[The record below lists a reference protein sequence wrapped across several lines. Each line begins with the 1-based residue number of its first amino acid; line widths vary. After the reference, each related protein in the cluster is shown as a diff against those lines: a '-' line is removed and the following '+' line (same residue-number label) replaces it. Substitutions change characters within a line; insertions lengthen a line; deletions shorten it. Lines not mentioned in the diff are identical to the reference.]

1 MGNYATD
8 ERRTMKVLVVEDDKT
23 LRTALGSMLERTG
36 RAVLNAS
43 NVEEGL
49 LHAPDAD
56 VILLDLKLG
65 ADSGERFLECLRG
78 VGNYTPVIV
87 LSGVYPKESTA
98 DKLKKYE
105 IVDFMEKPFKS
116 SELVD
121 KLTAAEK
128 LTRGMASISEAADKF
143 VKTTQNL
150 RQLAGK
156 SITEIG
162 RP

>member
-1 MGNYATD
+1 
-8 ERRTMKVLVVEDDKT
+8 MKVLVVEDDKT
-23 LRTALGSMLERTG
+23 LRTALGTMLERTG
-36 RAVLNAS
+36 REVLNAS

-49 LHAPDAD
+49 LHAPEAD

-65 ADSGERFLECLRG
+65 AESGERFLECLRG

-87 LSGVYPKESTA
+87 LSGVYPKETTA
-98 DKLKKYE
+98 EGLKKYE

-121 KLTAAEK
+121 KLTVAEK
-128 LTRGMASISEAADKF
+128 ATRGIARFSEAADGFAKA
-143 VKTTQNL
+143 TANL

-156 SITEIG
+156 TITELG

>member
-1 MGNYATD
+1 
-8 ERRTMKVLVVEDDKT
+8 MKVLVVEDDKA
-23 LRTALGSMLERTG
+23 LRSALGVTLERTG
-36 RAVLNAS
+36 REVLNAS

-49 LHAPDAD
+49 LHAPEAD

-65 ADSGERFLECLRG
+65 AESGERFLECLRG

-98 DKLKKYE
+98 DRLKKYK

-121 KLTAAEK
+121 KLTIAEK
-128 LTRGMASISEAADKF
+128 KTKLIASTSEAADSFAKA
-143 VKTTQNL
+143 TASL

-156 SITEIG
+156 SITEMG